1 MGCSMDRLFSV
12 SVQTV
17 CSKATHIVRKDVVQ
31 QQPIYMSTTHE
42 EISCGRA
49 FHKLIHPLHI
59 YRLSAAPCP
68 SRFHLFQLVIGDP

>member
-17 CSKATHIVRKDVVQ
+17 CSKAGHIVRKDVLHE
-31 QQPIYMSTTHE
+31 QPIYLIAAHE

-59 YRLSAAPCP
+59 YRLSAAP
-68 SRFHLFQLVIGDP
+68 